1 MKGILREDGLLSN
14 SQAGKQMGFKEFQV
28 KPMVGG
34 DLSYAKCIHES
45 PCDQIE
51 VAWERDAV
59 EEKLY
64 HLQVTVPVGRTVT

>member
-1 MKGILREDGLLSN
+1 
-14 SQAGKQMGFKEFQV
+14 
-28 KPMVGG
+28 MVGG

-45 PCDQIE
+45 PCGQIE